1 MRERPSPHHDAR
13 PDGTAIDTLVLH
25 YTDTRTATQALDI
38 LCGATDRRV
47 SAHYLVEED
56 ATVWRLVPEERRA
69 WHAGVS
75 HWRGR
80 AGLNTWSIG
89 IEVVNPGHLNGYRA
103 FPDRQMRAVIDLCR
117 AILARHPI
125 AAPDVVAHSDISPD
139 RKRDPGELF
148 PWARFAASGIGLWPG
163 DPPPLHEQGE
173 HMAATLADLAR
184 IGFRA
189 DLPAAQLV
197 TAFQRHWAPH
207 RVDGVADART
217 RWAAARVA
225 ALMAGAIGP

>member
-1 MRERPSPHHDAR
+1 MKERLSPHHDAR
-13 PDGTAIDTLVLH
+13 PPGTAIDTLVLH
-25 YTDTRTATQALDI
+25 YTDTRTARQALDI

-56 ATVWRLVPEERRA
+56 ATVWRLVPEQRRA

-89 IEVVNPGHLNGYRA
+89 IEVANPGHLHGYRA
-103 FPDRQMRAVIDLCR
+103 FPDRQIVAVMALCQAIMR
-117 AILARHPI
+117 RHRI
-125 AAPDVVAHSDISPD
+125 AAADVVAHSDISPD

-148 PWARFAASGIGLWPG
+148 PWARFAEAGIGLWPG
-163 DPPPLHEQGE
+163 DPPLLNEQGD

-184 IGFRA
+184 IGFRT
-189 DLPAAQLV
+189 DLPAVQLI

-207 RVDGVADART
+207 RVDGMADART

-225 ALMAGAIGP
+225 ALADGTIGP